1 MSWAKVAE
9 AKKAVAAFVG
19 GLAGVWAVVVA
30 ADWSSKNGVIASIV
44 PIVAAV
50 VTYFS
55 PKNKDSE
62 PA

>member
-1 MSWAKVAE
+1 MTWEKLAG

-19 GLAGVWAVVVA
+19 SLAGVWGVVVA
-30 ADWSSKNGVIASIV
+30 ADWSNKNGVIASIV

-55 PKNKDSE
+55 PKNKE
-62 PA
+62 AV

>member
-1 MSWAKVAE
+1 MTWEKLAG

-19 GLAGVWAVVVA
+19 SLAGVWAVVVA
-30 ADWSSKNGVIASIV
+30 ADWSNKNGVIASIV

-55 PKNKDSE
+55 PKNKE
-62 PA
+62 AV